1 MQRLSAQFPLCL
13 ADYFLLYKKCS
24 QKGFYLLQVTPK
36 FCKQYA
42 RVGDVIN
49 KAHLEYKEE
58 VTNGS
63 FPGPSHSPY
72 KMNAEDV
79 NGFSKELEKLGL
91 DKAASAVTEASEKMN
106 T

>member
-1 MQRLSAQFPLCL
+1 M
-13 ADYFLLYKKCS
+13 
-24 QKGFYLLQVTPK
+24 FYLLQVTPK

-49 KAHLEYKEE
+49 KALSEYKEE

-72 KMNAEDV
+72 KMNADDA
-79 NGFSKELEKLGL
+79 NGFSEELVKLGL
-91 DKAASAVTEASEKMN
+91 NKAASAATAASEKMN
-106 T
+106 TAQ